1 LAIWDLG
8 IADFFPQTPRAI
20 LIQNPQLQMPPL
32 HHLYFH
38 IPFCPKL
45 CPYCSFYVET
55 GAKHKNLA
63 FIDALLT
70 EVERASEHYDIK
82 PETVY
87 FGGGTPSALLVD
99 QLDYLFEGLNK
110 RLKLEPGAEFT
121 FEANPATVRIE
132 KARLLKA
139 AGVNR
144 ISLGVQSWHDRLLK
158 TLGRVHSAE
167 QAEKTYGILREAGF
181 ENINI
186 DLMFSVPGQIADE
199 WQQTLE
205 KTISLA
211 PQHVSTY
218 CLTYEE
224 DTEYFRK
231 LTGGEFRQDI
241 ELDATLFETTM
252 DVLSAG
258 GFGQYEISNYA
269 RPGFE
274 SRHNQAYWAG
284 ADYLGFGPSA
294 FSTVGGRRWETIRNT
309 EEYVRRVQAGEDTVS
324 FREELSPEKRE
335 GETIA
340 FAMRTSDGVPLS
352 RLAPWKKEMEEFQEA
367 GLLEPNGDTLRL
379 TRRGKLLADEIA
391 VAFV

>member
-1 LAIWDLG
+1 
-8 IADFFPQTPRAI
+8 
-20 LIQNPQLQMPPL
+20 MPPIR
-32 HHLYFH
+32 HLYFH

-55 GAKHKNLA
+55 GSKHKNIA
-63 FIDALLT
+63 FLDALLA
-70 EVERASEHYDIK
+70 EIDRASEHYDLQ
-82 PETVY
+82 PETIY

-99 QLDYLFEGLNK
+99 QLEYLFEGLNK
-110 RLKLEPGAEFT
+110 RLKIGPEVEFT
-121 FEANPATVRIE
+121 FEVNPATVRLE
-132 KARLLKA
+132 KARLLKS

-144 ISLGVQSWHDRLLK
+144 ISLGVQSWHDHLLK
-158 TLGRVHSAE
+158 TLGRVHSAK
-167 QAEKTYGILREAGF
+167 QAEKTYTILREAGF

-186 DLMFSVPGQIADE
+186 DLMFSVPGQTTAE

-205 KTISLA
+205 KTIALA

-252 DVLSAG
+252 DVLTAG
-258 GFGQYEISNYA
+258 GFEQYEISNYA

-294 FSTVGGRRWETIRNT
+294 FSTVGGNRWENIRNT
-309 EEYVRRVQAGEDTVS
+309 EEYTRRIPAGEDTVS
-324 FREELSPEKRE
+324 YREELSADKRE
-335 GETIA
+335 GEIIA
-340 FAMRTSDGVPLS
+340 FALRTSSGVPLP
-352 RLAPWKKEMEEFQEA
+352 RLAPWKKEMDEFMDA
-367 GLLEPNGDTLRL
+367 GLLEPNGDSLRL

-391 VAFV
+391 VVFV